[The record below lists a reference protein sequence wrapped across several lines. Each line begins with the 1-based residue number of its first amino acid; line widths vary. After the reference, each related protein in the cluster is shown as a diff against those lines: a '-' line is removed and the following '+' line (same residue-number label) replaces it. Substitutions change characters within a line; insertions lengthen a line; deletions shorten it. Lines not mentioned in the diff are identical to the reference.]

1 MHHNSKDRLIF
12 EPLANSSWILRSL
25 AIALLL
31 SSASISIAQRIT
43 ASLGGI
49 VRDSS
54 AAVIPNARVSIANT
68 GTQVTTKTQTNGEGR
83 FEVSNLPPG
92 PYSVAVDASGFKRLV
107 RSGLVLNVDQTAQL
121 EIVLEVG
128 SATDTV
134 QVNSVEPLLETQS
147 SDIGQVIG
155 NRSIEN
161 LPLNQRNPFSLVL
174 LAPGVTGSVNASF
187 TGLQF
192 NVNGARAGNTDVL
205 LDGVPATQRSRP
217 VIFHHS
223 SGMLQAESSTLFTNR
238 GRTICM
244 GASTITSAIRTW
256 MQTTSLPTSMDSNCL
271 ASSGISSVSALA
283 DRCTFRSCTTVV
295 IKRFSLLTM
304 KVSGR
309 TQRLPLRQQC
319 RRWPSD
325 RETFPQ
331 SQPVPA
337 HRL

>member
-25 AIALLL
+25 AIALLF
-31 SSASISIAQRIT
+31 SSASISNAQRIT

-107 RSGLVLNVDQTAQL
+107 RSGLVLNVDQTAPL
-121 EIVLEVG
+121 EIVLDVG
-128 SATDTV
+128 PTTETV

-155 NRSIEN
+155 NRSVEN
-161 LPLNQRNPFSLVL
+161 LQLNQRNPFSLVL

-205 LDGVPATQRSRP
+205 LDGVLSSPPTDNVTVLSIFPSVDATQEFKVQTSNFSSQFGNAAGGIINIVYKSGTNNLHGSVYDYLRNSLRSR
-217 VIFHHS
+217 
-223 SGMLQAESSTLFTNR
+223 LF
-238 GRTICM
+238 GATIP
-244 GASTITSAIRTW
+244 A
-256 MQTTSLPTSMDSNCL
+256 
-271 ASSGISSVSALA
+271 
-283 DRCTFRSCTTVV
+283 
-295 IKRFSLLTM
+295 
-304 KVSGR
+304 
-309 TQRLPLRQQC
+309 C
-319 RRWPSD
+319 RRVVAMNYAYPP
-325 RETFPQ
+325 TGHLKLF
-331 SQPVPA
+331 
-337 HRL
+337 